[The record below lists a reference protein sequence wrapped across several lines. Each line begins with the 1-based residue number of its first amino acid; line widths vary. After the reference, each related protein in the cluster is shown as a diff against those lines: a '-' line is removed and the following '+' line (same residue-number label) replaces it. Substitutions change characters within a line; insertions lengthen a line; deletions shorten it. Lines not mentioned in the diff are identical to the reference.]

1 MTTDDTVPQQIAVIT
16 GASNGIG
23 AAFAN
28 LLADKG
34 YQLVLVADQAG
45 DLAAV
50 AEDIQDRTGE
60 RPSTIAMDLS
70 APDAAQS
77 LLAQLHDRAVLPDLL
92 INNAGFGLLG
102 NAVMLDADEQANMI
116 NLNIST
122 LTDLSVRCGKL
133 MADRGRGGII
143 NVSSVAGMLP
153 GPKMAVYYATKAYI
167 LSFTEALSAE
177 LKGSGVQVTALA
189 PGVTRTGFHERAGME
204 NALMM
209 KLSAPMSA
217 EAVARI
223 GYDGFRRG
231 RRVVTTGLMNKIS
244 AGFIHFITNNGFL
257 PVISRLHRSAN
268 TKPRL
273 AAQASLGE
281 KMDQ

>member
-16 GASNGIG
+16 GASKGIG

-34 YQLVLVADQAG
+34 YQLILVADKAI

-50 AEDIQDRTGE
+50 AEEILDRTGE

-122 LTDLSVRCGKL
+122 LTELSVRCGKL
-133 MADRGRGGII
+133 MAGRGRGGII

-153 GPKMAVYYATKAYI
+153 GPKMAVYYASKAYI

-177 LKGSGVQVTALA
+177 LKGTGVQVTALA

-209 KLSAPMSA
+209 KLNAPMSA

-223 GYDGFRRG
+223 GYDGFLRG
-231 RRVVTTGLMNKIS
+231 RRVVTAGVMNKIS
-244 AGFIHFITNNGFL
+244 AGFIHFIPNALLL
-257 PVISRLHRSAN
+257 PVISWLHRPGD

-273 AAQASLGE
+273 AAQAGMGE
-281 KMDQ
+281 KSD